1 MFCRQQDFGALKNGN
16 EWMDFIIN
24 SSTLGQ
30 VDPKNGEIWAYV
42 P

>member
-16 EWMDFIIN
+16 EWMYFIIN

-30 VDPKNGEIWAYV
+30 EGPKNEKIWVYV